1 MLKNID
7 ILVKKVIDNWSYEFL
22 DNFLIKEKL
31 SDEHL
36 LLLYK
41 LGRYNFF
48 LENFN
53 HIDRLSLLL
62 DITSKE
68 LQDFMFLC
76 LKQTSINENFLSS
89 KYKNSYISFLS
100 SHLYIINFEDFQL
113 FLKILN
119 EVKNSQDLILQSFF
133 LKNSID
139 FFYINSSDIFFKG
152 GIYFVMLEIIYN
164 NFLDTLGGKLYYD
177 KLRVIAGKYFYQ
189 KKSYSG
195 DRIALCLNG
204 QLRPG
209 WRESIKAL
217 IDSFS
222 KFGNIDVF
230 VHSWDTESLW
240 PGPGGNGIGWIR
252 KFFHPM
258 LNECPAELIMSNV
271 DFSKKFPNVF
281 KVISKEFTK
290 KISPKNIS
298 ILSNKIKKITLES
311 YAKVVER
318 LGDLKNDS
326 KIYYGIYQV
335 YKSMEEYERQ
345 NNFKYDFV
353 IRIRP
358 DYIIEKNDINIED
371 LHSLELNEIYDMRY
385 FCGLDGS
392 LQIGRRNAM
401 ENYMKTWEYA
411 KENQKNLYFN
421 SNLKNYPQTC
431 MSPGTGFLSHYILSQ
446 WVDFL
451 KLKVIKMNIKF
462 SHLNDFL
469 FGNISFPDVKN
480 ELDKDIHFIRK
491 NKIFNENQIEK
502 IINFFDLIAQQY
514 KIIAKYPDNLAR
526 LKVQNHLSYKL
537 GQAMIDNSKSILG
550 CIRMP
555 FVLFYIQEKH
565 YKEQLAYNQKIKINP
580 DLILPSLKEYPDYE
594 EALKIKN
601 YFSYKLG
608 EAFIKA
614 SKNWYKGGYIKFL
627 FFDLPRLNKNRKNK
641 NIVKRFK

>member
-1 MLKNID
+1 M
-7 ILVKKVIDNWSYEFL
+7 
-22 DNFLIKEKL
+22 
-31 SDEHL
+31 
-36 LLLYK
+36 
-41 LGRYNFF
+41 
-48 LENFN
+48 
-53 HIDRLSLLL
+53 
-62 DITSKE
+62 
-68 LQDFMFLC
+68 
-76 LKQTSINENFLSS
+76 
-89 KYKNSYISFLS
+89 SFLS
-100 SHLYIINFEDFQL
+100 SHLDVIDFRDFNF

-119 EVKNSQDLILQSFF
+119 EVKKSQDLILQSFF

-139 FFYINSSDIFFKG
+139 FFYVNSSDIFFKG

-209 WRESIKAL
+209 WRDSIKAL

-222 KFGNIDVF
+222 HLGNIDVF
-230 VHSWDTESLW
+230 IYSWDMESLW
-240 PGPGGNGIGWIR
+240 PGSGGNGVGWIR
-252 KFFHPM
+252 RFFHPI
-258 LNECPAELIMSNV
+258 LNECPRELIMSNI

-281 KVISKEFTK
+281 NVILKEFNK
-290 KISPKNIS
+290 KIFIKDV
-298 ILSNKIKKITLES
+298 LALDNKIKKVILES
-311 YAKVVER
+311 YSKVVNR
-318 LGDLKNDS
+318 LGELKNDS
-326 KIYYGIYQV
+326 KQFYGIYQV
-335 YKSMEEYERQ
+335 YKAMEEYEKQ
-345 NNFKYDFV
+345 KNFKYDFIV
-353 IRIRP
+353 RVRP
-358 DYIIEKNDINIED
+358 DYIIEKNDIKIED
-371 LHSLELNEIYDMRY
+371 LHLLELNEIYSLRGSA
-385 FCGLDGS
+385 GLDDS
-392 LQIGRRNAM
+392 LEIGRRNAM
-401 ENYMKTWEYA
+401 EVFMKTWIYA
-411 KENQKNLYFN
+411 KENKENPYFN

-451 KLKVIKMNIKF
+451 KLRVIKLDIQSSYINK
-462 SHLNDFL
+462 FL
-469 FGNISFPDVKN
+469 FNNICFPDIKN

-502 IINFFDLIAQQY
+502 IINFFDFIAQKY

-555 FVLFYIQEKH
+555 FVLFYVKEKH

-580 DLILPSLKEYPDYE
+580 DLISPSLKDCPDYK

-608 EAFIKA
+608 GAFIKA

-641 NIVKRFK
+641 NIVKKFK

>member
-1 MLKNID
+1 MSNVD
-7 ILVKKVIDNWSYEFL
+7 ILTKRIIDNWSYEFL

-41 LGRYNFF
+41 LGRYDFF

-53 HIDRLSLLL
+53 HINRLSLLL

-68 LQDFMFLC
+68 LQDFMSLC

-89 KYKNSYISFLS
+89 KYKNSYMSFLS

-119 EVKNSQDLILQSFF
+119 EVRNSQDFILQSFF

-195 DRIALCLNG
+195 NRIALCLCG
-204 QLRPG
+204 ALRPG

-240 PGPGGNGIGWIR
+240 PGVGGNGIGWVR
-252 KFFHPM
+252 RFFQPM

-290 KISPKNIS
+290 KISSKDVL
-298 ILSNKIKKITLES
+298 ILSAKIKKVFLES
-311 YAKVVER
+311 YSKVTNC

-326 KIYYGIYQV
+326 KQYYGIYQV
-335 YKSMEEYERQ
+335 YKSMEEYEKQ
-345 NNFKYDFV
+345 NNFKYDFI
-353 IRIRP
+353 IRART
-358 DYIIEKNDINIED
+358 DFIIEKNNASIED
-371 LHSLELNEIYDMRY
+371 LHSLEANDIYSLRY
-385 FCGLDGS
+385 SCGLGDN
-392 LQIGRRNAM
+392 LEIGRRNAM
-401 ENYMKTWEYA
+401 ENYMRTWMYVSEN
-411 KENQKNLYFN
+411 KENPYFN

-451 KLKVIKMNIKF
+451 KLRVIKLDIQSSYINK
-462 SHLNDFL
+462 FL
-469 FGNISFPDVKN
+469 FNNICFPDIKN

-502 IINFFDLIAQQY
+502 IINFFDFIAQKY

-555 FVLFYIQEKH
+555 FVLSYIQEKH

-580 DLILPSLKEYPDYE
+580 DLISPSLKDCPDYK

-608 EAFIKA
+608 GAFIKA

-641 NIVKRFK
+641 NIVKKFK

>member
-1 MLKNID
+1 MLDINIL
-7 ILVKKVIDNWSYEFL
+7 IEKAIDNWSYEFL
-22 DNFLIKEKL
+22 DIFLNNENL

-36 LLLYK
+36 LLMYK

-48 LENFN
+48 LENIDY
-53 HIDRLSLLL
+53 IDRLSSFLNT
-62 DITSKE
+62 DSKD
-68 LQDFMFLC
+68 LYDFIHTC
-76 LKQTSINENFLSS
+76 LKDKTVNENFLIGN
-89 KYKNSYISFLS
+89 YKNSYMSFLS
-100 SHLYIINFEDFQL
+100 SHLDVIDFRDFNF

-119 EVKNSQDLILQSFF
+119 EVKKSQDLILQSFF

-139 FFYINSSDIFFKG
+139 FFYVNSSDIFFKG

-209 WRESIKAL
+209 WRDSIKAL

-222 KFGNIDVF
+222 HLGNIDVF
-230 VHSWDTESLW
+230 IYSWDMESLW
-240 PGPGGNGIGWIR
+240 PGSGGNGVGWIR
-252 KFFHPM
+252 RFFHPI
-258 LNECPAELIMSNV
+258 LNECPRELIMSNI

-281 KVISKEFTK
+281 NVILKEFNK
-290 KISPKNIS
+290 KIFIKDV
-298 ILSNKIKKITLES
+298 LALDNKIKKVILES
-311 YAKVVER
+311 YSKVVNR
-318 LGDLKNDS
+318 LGELKNDS
-326 KIYYGIYQV
+326 KQFYGIYQV
-335 YKSMEEYERQ
+335 YKAMEEYEKQ
-345 NNFKYDFV
+345 KNFKYDFIV
-353 IRIRP
+353 RVRP
-358 DYIIEKNDINIED
+358 DYIIEKNDIKIED
-371 LHSLELNEIYDMRY
+371 LHLLELNEIYSLRGSA
-385 FCGLDGS
+385 GLDDS
-392 LQIGRRNAM
+392 LEIGRRNAM
-401 ENYMKTWEYA
+401 EVFMKTWIYA
-411 KENQKNLYFN
+411 KENKENPYFN

-451 KLKVIKMNIKF
+451 KLRVIKLDIQSSYINK
-462 SHLNDFL
+462 FL
-469 FGNISFPDVKN
+469 FNNICFPDIKN

-502 IINFFDLIAQQY
+502 IINFFDFIAQKY

-555 FVLFYIQEKH
+555 FVLFYVKEKH

-580 DLILPSLKEYPDYE
+580 DLISPSLKDCPDYK

-608 EAFIKA
+608 GAFIKA

-641 NIVKRFK
+641 NIVKKFK